1 MILVAGKLFGGEFP
15 VTIDGPLLYAT
26 DDFGAAF
33 TTIQHTVEIP
43 GDVAEI
49 IAQRRRGGIPVAENQ
64 SLVAL
69 YARNFVQPPVRF
81 AQPLRVGARFQRDVD
96 QLAVNAV
103 RPAVIRAGEGAGITA
118 VGVADAHCAVATL
131 VEKRFDAAVFLA
143 NHHNC
148 ILAHVGVKKITGFGD
163 LAFVGEK

>member
-1 MILVAGKLFGGEFP
+1 MPQHLHGRGMAEQRVILVAGKLFGGEFP

-43 GDVAEI
+43 CDIAEI

-69 YARNFVQPPVRF
+69 YARNFVQPPS
-81 AQPLRVGARFQRDVD
+81 AICTA
-96 QLAVNAV
+96 LAGRRAV
-103 RPAVIRAGEGAGITA
+103 PAGRRS
-118 VGVADAHCAVATL
+118 D
-131 VEKRFDAAVFLA
+131 RR
-143 NHHNC
+143 
-148 ILAHVGVKKITGFGD
+148 
-163 LAFVGEK
+163 